1 MKRHALATLLL
12 LVPLADSAHG
22 QGLFNYTYEIKTI
35 EGINSPNDDYAPAL
49 SKDRATLLL
58 TSTRPA
64 GSLGE
69 ADIFSAN
76 RTQGGYGTP
85 VNPGSPLNTSG
96 NDGAVAIAADGKT
109 VVFSADD
116 QADGK
121 GSTDLYIAEIADGR
135 ITNIRN
141 LGGTVNTSAW
151 ESQPAISGDGK
162 TIWFAS
168 NRKGGYGKTDIWY
181 TTLNGGNWSPPVN
194 AGPMINT
201 KKDERSPNITPDG
214 GTLYFSSNGLSGF
227 GGYDVFMAVRE
238 GAEWGQASNL
248 GSLINST
255 KDELFFFAPSKHE
268 RFYFA
273 SGRDGGQGGLDIYY
287 GTPNVFGDGMTRIL
301 VSVIDSTSGNPL
313 PSVVNVIDEATG
325 QTVATFTTNPQV
337 KEYEQFL
344 PAERKYR
351 FQATIRDLPPRTAS
365 ITTPFANEQGTA
377 TVKFGPISLAEFDLG
392 RYNVPFFVT
401 GYYRPNT
408 RENLDG
414 LYPLLEG
421 PLSEAAYIERFRKGS
436 KRYKDYIGY
445 SQTIEGLF
453 DGVKNSTLNEIL
465 PRFKTSM
472 LPGEV
477 LEIRVTGYA
486 DPKQFVGQYLEGEVV
501 TFEDMAK
508 AQHEV
513 SQGDQIG
520 NLELSGLRAWYSGH
534 YLDQMLTAS
543 GNEDYR
549 QLRSDGRVQFR
560 YIGGGES
567 RDGADRAAQ
576 RRIHIE
582 IVRTGG
588 ASGGQEFDM
597 K

>member
-1 MKRHALATLLL
+1 MKRHTIATLLL
-12 LVPLADSAHG
+12 LIAVAGLAHG
-22 QGLFNYTYEIKTI
+22 QELFNYTYEIKTI
-35 EGINSPNDDYAPAL
+35 EGINSPNDDYAPML
-49 SKDRATLLL
+49 SKDRGSMLL
-58 TSTRPA
+58 TSNREA

-96 NDGAVAIAADGKT
+96 NDGAVSIAADGKT

-135 ITNIRN
+135 IANIRN
-141 LGGTVNTSAW
+141 LGPLVNTSAW
-151 ESQPAISGDGK
+151 ESQPTISGDGK
-162 TIWFAS
+162 TIWFSS

-181 TTLNGGNWSPPVN
+181 TTLTNGSWAAPAN
-194 AGPMINT
+194 AGGMINT

-248 GSLINST
+248 GSLINSK
-255 KDELFFFAPSKHE
+255 KDEMFFFAPSKHE

-301 VSVIDSTSGNPL
+301 VSVIDSTTGAPL

-351 FQATIRDLPPRTAS
+351 FEATIRDLPPRTAS
-365 ITTPFANEQGTA
+365 ITTPFANEQAVA
-377 TVKFGPISLAEFDLG
+377 TVKFGSISLAEFDLG

-408 RENLDG
+408 RQNLDG

-421 PLSEAAYIERFRKGS
+421 PLSEATYIERFPKGS

-453 DGVKNSTLNEIL
+453 DGVKHSVLNEIL

-477 LEIRVTGYA
+477 LEIRVSGYA
-486 DPKQFVGQYLEGEVV
+486 DPKQFVGQYLESESA

-508 AQHEV
+508 TQHEV

-534 YLDQMLTAS
+534 YLDQLLTAS

-549 QLRSDGRVQFR
+549 QLKSDGRVRFR

-588 ASGGQEFDM
+588 ASSGQEFDM

>member
-1 MKRHALATLLL
+1 MNRRTFATLFLL
-12 LVPLADSAHG
+12 LGLAGSALG
-22 QGLFNYTYEIKTI
+22 QELFNYTYEIRTI
-35 EGINSPNDDYAPAL
+35 DAVNSAQDDYGPAL
-49 SKDRATLLL
+49 SKDRGVLLL
-58 TSTRPA
+58 TSTRA
-64 GSLGE
+64 EGTLGE
-69 ADIFSAN
+69 ADIFSAS
-76 RTQGGYGTP
+76 RVQGGYGTP
-85 VNPGSPLNTSG
+85 VNPGSPLNSSG

-116 QADGK
+116 GADGK
-121 GSTDLYIAEIADGR
+121 GSTDIYIAEIADGR

-141 LGGTVNTSAW
+141 LGGSVNTSAW
-151 ESQPAISGDGK
+151 ESQPSISSDGK

-181 TTLNGGNWSPPVN
+181 TTLSGQQWSTPMN
-194 AGPMINT
+194 AGPMVNT
-201 KKDERSPNITPDG
+201 KNDERSPSVTADA
-214 GTLYFSSNGLSGF
+214 GTLYFSSNGHSGF

-248 GSLINST
+248 GSLINSK

-287 GTPNVFGDGMTRIL
+287 GTPNVFGEGITRIL
-301 VSVIDSTSGNPL
+301 VSVVDSTTGNPL
-313 PSVVNVIDEATG
+313 PSVVEVIDEATG
-325 QTVATFTTNPQV
+325 QTVATFATNPQV

-351 FQATIRDLPPRTAS
+351 FQATIRDLPPRSAS
-365 ITTPFANEQGTA
+365 ITTPFANEQATA

-421 PLSEAAYIERFRKGS
+421 PLGDATYIERFRKGS
-436 KRYKDYIGY
+436 KRYKDYLSY
-445 SQTIEGLF
+445 SETIEGIF
-453 DGVKNSTLNEIL
+453 NEVTGTTLKEIV
-465 PRFKTSM
+465 PRFKASM

-477 LEIRVTGYA
+477 LEVRITGYA
-486 DPKQFVGQYLEGEVV
+486 DPKQFVGKYLEDETV
-501 TFEDMAK
+501 TFQDKAK
-508 AQHEV
+508 TEYKI
-513 SQGDQIG
+513 SRGDQIG

-534 YLDQMLTAS
+534 HLDQMLAAS

-549 QLRSDGRVQFR
+549 QLKSDGRIQFR

-567 RDGADRAAQ
+567 RDRADRAAQ

-588 ASGGQEFDM
+588 AGGGQEFDM